1 MLGSSQ
7 ESGAGGALEEQERD
21 NRVPACP
28 GGGGPSQKSS
38 LQQWLHAFH
47 LRTAPK
53 VIRSYMLI

>member
-1 MLGSSQ
+1 MLGLSREQ
-7 ESGAGGALEEQERD
+7 GAEGVLEEQESD
-21 NRVPACP
+21 IQVPACP

-47 LRTAPK
+47 LRTAYK